1 MGFDEEWGRLRSDA
15 AKSRS
20 TDMRL
25 NSADAG
31 GAASSQGDVASTPAQ
46 KKTAAND
53 IERDLEPSTKKA
65 GDWADEA
72 SGDAVKGFAGWD
84 TAKGLKTVQKT
95 WEGQVKTLMGR
106 LSVEKGALRG
116 AGGLFARNDLD
127 THGTFQQSKSGLNG
141 L

>member
-1 MGFDEEWGRLRSDA
+1 MGFDEEWGQLRSDA
-15 AKSRS
+15 AASRS
-20 TDMRL
+20 TGMRL
-25 NSADAG
+25 NSTDAG
-31 GAASSQGDVASTPAQ
+31 GAASGGGDVASTPAQ
-46 KKTAAND
+46 KKAAAND

-72 SGDAVKGFAGWD
+72 SKGAVTGFTGWD
-84 TAKGLKTVQKT
+84 TAKGLKTVQET

-127 THGTFQQSKSGLNG
+127 TRGNFLQSRSKLNG
-141 L
+141 V